1 MRLRQASGS
10 RPDATVAARCSPL
23 PVRRRRANLVSHL
36 PWQTG
41 ASGARGRL
49 LFKAAG
55 NPPAARGL
63 PNGDL
68 AARMQPRAGAP
79 VRSRE
84 RRPSFG
90 RTTDGVSGPGRCN
103 LRRGRSRRIPAATA
117 RSRSACALIRSRL
130 RTRKSCALDITL
142 SDRPGVQPGK
152 QTAIR
157 KRCAL
162 IAFRAANG
170 APEFARIP
178 ARMSGQP
185 RDCDARALRST
196 ALVAEA
202 GRLEMTARSRSSC
215 ALPELAAPNPQEL
228 SAQRSAFRPARSS
241 TWQAGRNPEEMRAHR
256 FPSREW
262 GAGIRQNSG
271 QNERSRAVQPSPRPQ

>member
-41 ASGARGRL
+41 ASGARGCL

-117 RSRSACALIRSRL
+117 RSRSACAL
-130 RTRKSCALDITL
+130 
-142 SDRPGVQPGK
+142 
-152 QTAIR
+152 
-157 KRCAL
+157 
-162 IAFRAANG
+162 
-170 APEFARIP
+170 
-178 ARMSGQP
+178 
-185 RDCDARALRST
+185 
-196 ALVAEA
+196 
-202 GRLEMTARSRSSC
+202 
-215 ALPELAAPNPQEL
+215 PELAAPNPQEL

-241 TWQAGRNPEEMRAHR
+241 TWQANRNPEEMRAHR

-271 QNERSRAVQPSPRPQ
+271 QNERSRAVQPSPRPW